1 MSGIWRDGRLECLL
15 GLLHPPNEMNRVIVP
30 TTRELGNDS
39 SVGRVEVEMT
49 PVDVSRAMSVQENE
63 DFASV
68 ENAETLESGD
78 RVIVVKSRWK

>member
-49 PVDVSRAMSVQENE
+49 PVYVSRAMSVQENE
-63 DFASV
+63 DFTSV

>member
-1 MSGIWRDGRLECLL
+1 MNGIWRDGRLECLL

-49 PVDVSRAMSVQENE
+49 PVYVSRAMSVPENE
-63 DFASV
+63 DFASL
-68 ENAETLESGD
+68 EEDAETLESGE
-78 RVIVVKSRWK
+78 RVIVMKSR

>member
-1 MSGIWRDGRLECLL
+1 MNGIWRDGRLECFLE
-15 GLLHPPNEMNRVIVP
+15 LLHPRNEMNRVIVP

-49 PVDVSRAMSVQENE
+49 PVYVSRAMSVQENE

-78 RVIVVKSRWK
+78 RVIVMKSR

>member
-1 MSGIWRDGRLECLL
+1 MNGIWRDGRLECLL
-15 GLLHPPNEMNRVIVP
+15 ELLHPPNEMNRVIVP

-49 PVDVSRAMSVQENE
+49 PVYVSGTRRVQQNE
-63 DFASV
+63 DFASL

-78 RVIVVKSRWK
+78 RVIVMKSR

>member
-1 MSGIWRDGRLECLL
+1 MECLL

-49 PVDVSRAMSVQENE
+49 PVYVSRAMSVPENE
-63 DFASV
+63 DFTSV

-78 RVIVVKSRWK
+78 RVIVVKSR

>member
-1 MSGIWRDGRLECLL
+1 MECLL
-15 GLLHPPNEMNRVIVP
+15 ELLHPPNEMNRVIVP

-49 PVDVSRAMSVQENE
+49 PVYVSRAMSVQENE

>member
-1 MSGIWRDGRLECLL
+1 MECLL

-49 PVDVSRAMSVQENE
+49 PVYVSRAMSVQENE
-63 DFASV
+63 DFTSV

-78 RVIVVKSRWK
+78 RVIVMKSR

>member
-1 MSGIWRDGRLECLL
+1 MNGIWRDGRLECLL
-15 GLLHPPNEMNRVIVP
+15 GLLHPLNEMNRVIVP

-49 PVDVSRAMSVQENE
+49 PVDVSRAMSIQENE

-78 RVIVVKSRWK
+78 RVIVMKSR

>member
-1 MSGIWRDGRLECLL
+1 MNGIWRDGRLECLL
-15 GLLHPPNEMNRVIVP
+15 ELLHPPNEMNRVIVP

-49 PVDVSRAMSVQENE
+49 PGDVSRAMSIQENE

-78 RVIVVKSRWK
+78 RVIVMKSR